1 MERVCDGQAGHKG
14 KNVSQGSSTQIMA
27 KSDVVNSICQGEEKR
42 FRGEVCE
49 YYDQNT
55 KACTLLR
62 DEPLQVVFEK
72 GRCQPFENIVRKQ
85 VIKYLREFKYQES
98 LENMTRIAE
107 SIAEQYIKPARLRVH
122 TLPALLRFIATIVF
136 RKVIDRLEEEG
147 VLPKKEC
154 GACRHLSQ
162 AEPYFCERAMLIINE
177 QEILN
182 PHYRETRNPSDYA
195 CKNGF
200 EPYTFQSLESLQQNG
215 PQSKKFL
222 ENVTSSADDDV
233 TEFHVYVWVEH
244 HRFLLKE
251 RQKQATGEKQ
261 KIYHRQRSVFLRL
274 TQLILR
280 EGKTRNE
287 AIAVIARELGYSRKQ
302 IRRDVDALE
311 KFLCAQ
317 NVS

>member
-1 MERVCDGQAGHKG
+1 
-14 KNVSQGSSTQIMA
+14 MA
-27 KSDVVNSICQGEEKR
+27 KTDVVNSICKGEEKR

-55 KACTLLR
+55 KECTLLR
-62 DEPLQVVFEK
+62 DEPLRVVFEK
-72 GRCQPFENIVRKQ
+72 GRCQPFENIVRKR

-122 TLPALLRFIATIVF
+122 TLPALLRFIGTIVF

-147 VLPKKEC
+147 ILPKKEC

-162 AEPYFCERAMLIINE
+162 TEPHFCERAMLIINE
-177 QEILN
+177 QEIPN

-195 CKNGF
+195 CKHGF
-200 EPYTFQSLESLQQNG
+200 EPYKFQSIESLQQNRSQ
-215 PQSKKFL
+215 PQGFL
-222 ENVTSSADDDV
+222 ENAASSAHNDV
-233 TEFHVYVWVEH
+233 TDFHVRVWVEH

-251 RQKQATGEKQ
+251 RQKQATGEKR
-261 KIYHRQRSVFLRL
+261 KIYRRQRSVFLRL
-274 TQLILR
+274 TQLILG
-280 EGKTRNE
+280 EGKTRSE
-287 AIAVIARELGYSRKQ
+287 AIVIIARELGYSRKQ

-311 KFLCAQ
+311 EFLRAQ
-317 NVS
+317 NVSYASRPGTLYKEESTQA